1 MQNAGEEKGASDVA
15 GRQQLAL
22 WGPEEWGAPSN
33 SSPNATEGA
42 KAKTGGARR
51 YQQGLNT

>member
-15 GRQQLAL
+15 RRQQLAL
-22 WGPEEWGAPSN
+22 WGSEEWGAPSN